1 MWSVNS
7 RVLGSGEH
15 SVGTDVREI
24 DGGGGGPLRVGFR
37 KLEGLGR
44 SVRHGKAVEPDELNI
59 IRVRC
64 SW

>member
-15 SVGTDVREI
+15 FVGTDVRET
-24 DGGGGGPLRVGFR
+24 GGGASPCGFQ
-37 KLEGLGR
+37 KTGR
-44 SVRHGKAVEPDELNI
+44 SWMISP
-59 IRVRC
+59 